1 MTVHKISIRRE
12 NGTTIFTK
20 YLCDG
25 IPLTGEQTGIHY
37 ETCRVSA

>member
-1 MTVHKISIRRE
+1 MTMHKISFRRE

-20 YLCDG
+20 YLSDV
-25 IPLTGEQTGIHY
+25 IPPPGEQTGIHY